1 MSTYGIP
8 DVRFDHARAEA
19 AASACERAA
28 RQARDAASS
37 LAANV
42 RAATVEWNGPTRETF
57 DRHAVEQHEAVTG
70 YATLLLDTAAA
81 IRSAADAAR
90 SEQRDRER
98 RRAEIRAR
106 ELAAERG

>member
-8 DVRFDHARAEA
+8 DVPFDHARAEA

-42 RAATVEWNGPTRETF
+42 RAATVDWN
-57 DRHAVEQHEAVTG
+57 AV
-70 YATLLLDTAAA
+70 
-81 IRSAADAAR
+81 SA
-90 SEQRDRER
+90 
-98 RRAEIRAR
+98 
-106 ELAAERG
+106 G